1 MHRTRFGVMTFVVLV
16 FFGIAAA
23 TAGSNHGNRVD
34 ITDDCNATFNADPP
48 VGPGLGPGTCV
59 RNGDTSFQNF
69 IGQLVA
75 NGVQA
80 NRSANGWAFNPGQLR
95 IDAGQGFEARNKG
108 GEFHTFTEVK
118 NFGGGC
124 VPPLNAALGGLTP
137 VPECQPEVAP
147 GVPLAFVT
155 TGVPAGGT
163 LNIPGL
169 APGVVHHFECL
180 IHPWMRTDVVVRAN
194 EHDD

>member
-1 MHRTRFGVMTFVVLV
+1 MTFMMLV
-16 FFGIAAA
+16 FFGIAAGG
-23 TAGSNHGNRVD
+23 AGSSHGNRVD
-34 ITDDCNATFNADPP
+34 ITDDCNATFNAAPP

-80 NRSANGWAFNPGQLR
+80 NRSAKGWAFEPGQLK
-95 IDAGQGFEARNKG
+95 IDAGQGFEARNEG
-108 GEFHTFTEVK
+108 GEFHTFSEVQ

-137 VPECQPEVAP
+137 VPECQPRAP
-147 GVPLAFVT
+147 NGQPAIFAT
-155 TGVPAGGT
+155 TGVPSGRT

-169 APGVVHHFECL
+169 APGVHHFECL
-180 IHPWMRTDVVVRAN
+180 IHPWMRTDVVVAPAEN
-194 EHDD
+194 DDD